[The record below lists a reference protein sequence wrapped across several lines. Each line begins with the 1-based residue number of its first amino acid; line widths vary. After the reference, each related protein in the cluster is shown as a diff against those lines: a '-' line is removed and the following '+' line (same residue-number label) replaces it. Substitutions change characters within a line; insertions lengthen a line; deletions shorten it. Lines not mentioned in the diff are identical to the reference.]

1 MELKLHRPICFFD
14 LETTGIDV
22 AKDRIVEIAIF
33 KVYPNGNKESKTWLV
48 NPTIPIPA
56 QATAIHGISNEK
68 VANEPTFAA
77 LASQIHNMIKDSDLA
92 GFNSDRFDIPLL
104 AEELLRAGVDFDMKN
119 RVSVDVQTIFHKKE
133 ERTLSAAYK
142 FYCEQSLENAHSAE
156 ADTMATYEIL
166 KAQLDRYSDLEND
179 MKSLAEYTT
188 RKKSVDFAGF
198 IALNDKGQEIFTF
211 GKNKGQ
217 LVEEVLEKEP
227 GYYGW
232 IQGADFPLYTKKVLT
247 GIKLR
252 KLNNKLF

>member
-1 MELKLHRPICFFD
+1 MELKLNRPICFFD

-33 KVYPNGNKESKTWLV
+33 KVFPNGNKESKTWLV
-48 NPTIPIPA
+48 NPTIPIPF
-56 QATAIHGISNEK
+56 QATAVHGITNEK
-68 VANEPTFAA
+68 VANEPTFKE
-77 LASQIHNMIKDSDLA
+77 LSGQIYNMIKDSDLA
-92 GFNSDRFDIPLL
+92 GYNSDRFDIPLL
-104 AEELLRAGVDFDMKN
+104 AEELLRAEVDFDMKN

-133 ERTLSAAYK
+133 ERTLSAALK
-142 FYCEQSLENAHSAE
+142 FYCNQTLENAHSAE

-166 KAQLDRYSDLEND
+166 KAQLDRYEDLEND
-179 MKSLAEYTT
+179 IKSLSEFTT

-211 GKNKGQ
+211 GKHKNA
-217 LVEEVLEKEP
+217 LVEEVLENEP
-227 GYYGW
+227 GYFGW
-232 IQGADFPLYTKKVLT
+232 IQNADFPLFTKKVLT

>member
-1 MELKLHRPICFFD
+1 MELKLNRPICFFD
-14 LETTGIDV
+14 LETTGVDV

-48 NPTIPIPA
+48 NPEMKIPF
-56 QATAIHGISNEK
+56 QVSQIHGITDEK
-68 VANEPTFAA
+68 VANEPTFKE
-77 LASQIHNMIKDSDLA
+77 LSSQIYNMIKDADLA

-119 RVSVDVQTIFHKKE
+119 RVSVDVQTIFHKME

-142 FYCEQSLENAHSAE
+142 FYCGQLLENAHSAE

-166 KAQLDRYSDLEND
+166 KAQLERYPELEND
-179 MKSLAEYTT
+179 MKSLSEFTT

-211 GKNKGQ
+211 GKHKGA
-217 LVEEVLEKEP
+217 LVEKVLEEEP
-227 GYYGW
+227 GYFGW
-232 IQGADFPLYTKKVLT
+232 IQNADFPLYTKKVLT
-247 GIKLR
+247 AIKLR
-252 KLNNKLF
+252 KLNNKLS